1 VPKPNAAKVSIAI
14 APPPLS
20 SLLPALALPLD
31 VDALPLVEP
40 LASVELPVLLPTL
53 PEVPVVSVLDP
64 VEPVVPAVPPVVEP
78 EVLLGSVE
86 LGVVVEGCV
95 FDMPVSWLVL
105 PVVPEL
111 VSVWPLVLPLWS
123 VVLPDVVPEVVPVC
137 VLVSAGVPVVL

>member
-1 VPKPNAAKVSIAI
+1 M
-14 APPPLS
+14 S

-86 LGVVVEGCV
+86 LGVVVEG
-95 FDMPVSWLVL
+95 
-105 PVVPEL
+105 
-111 VSVWPLVLPLWS
+111 
-123 VVLPDVVPEVVPVC
+123 
-137 VLVSAGVPVVL
+137 